1 MVLKCLFEKTL
12 GLRPET
18 EKKPSIQSSRRKAT
32 TSLETDKSL
41 SSSMT
46 LGRLMCLKNSER
58 GSGIIKR
65 QAMEKIMAFIPV
77 GVGSHRK
84 VLVKE

>member
-1 MVLKCLFEKTL
+1 MPLWEDTWAKTWNWEEAKYSKLQEK
-12 GLRPET
+12 
-18 EKKPSIQSSRRKAT
+18 SNHH
-32 TSLETDKSL
+32 SLETDKSL